1 MNRVV
6 DSDHTAH
13 ADRVRAMLAR
23 YAEIELLLKMGEYA
37 HGSDPLADEAIQKR
51 EAIQSFLY
59 RSLDAPLDW
68 PTMTSELSKLV
79 A

>member
-37 HGSDPLADEAIQKR
+37 HGSDPLADESER
-51 EAIQSFLY
+51 
-59 RSLDAPLDW
+59 RSSHFCTARS
-68 PTMTSELSKLV
+68 TRRSIGRR
-79 A
+79 